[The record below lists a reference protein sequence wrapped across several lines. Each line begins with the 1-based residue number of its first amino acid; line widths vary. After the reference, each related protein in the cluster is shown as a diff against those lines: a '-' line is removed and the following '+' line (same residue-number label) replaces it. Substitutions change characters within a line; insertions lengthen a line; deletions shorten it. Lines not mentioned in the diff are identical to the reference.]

1 MHGFAGGLVIGF
13 GELRLALP
21 LRYALLRYSG
31 RTRRGLEVGVRGIEV
46 RLGFGF
52 GWFFGE
58 VAYLLP
64 IARDVRQLFS
74 AGPLFDFSLSGQGV
88 VFGLEGFDVDALDG
102 AAGGG
107 EGLGVCAGLVL
118 VESAVGVVGGAD
130 VEGTVAAL

>member
-1 MHGFAGGLVIGF
+1 MGL
-13 GELRLALP
+13 
-21 LRYALLRYSG
+21 
-31 RTRRGLEVGVRGIEV
+31 GIEV
-46 RLGFGF
+46 RLGFGFGF

>member
-1 MHGFAGGLVIGF
+1 MCVCLGCGLSLGLFRCGF
-13 GELRLALP
+13 GF
-21 LRYALLRYSG
+21 G
-31 RTRRGLEVGVRGIEV
+31 
-46 RLGFGF
+46 LGFGFRF

-64 IARDVRQLFS
+64 IARDVRQFFG

-88 VFGLEGFDVDALDG
+88 VFGLEGLDVDALDG